1 MTKNELDRVLAAHA
15 RWLESGGVAGE
26 RANLSGA
33 NLSEADLRW
42 ADLRWANLSGANLS
56 GANLIG
62 ADLSGADLSGAN
74 LSGADL
80 SGANLSWA
88 NLSGADLSGANLSWA
103 DLRGAS
109 LSGASLSG
117 ANLGGAYLRGAVPVI
132 SGIHR
137 AVFDA
142 AGAQGALNMAAWHTC
157 ETTHC
162 RAGWVVTLAGY
173 AGAKL
178 EEALGTSA
186 AAALI
191 YYASDPELE
200 SVPDFHCSDAEA
212 LADMARLAGEGQ

>member
-33 NLSEADLRW
+33 NLRWADLSEADLRW
-42 ADLRWANLSGANLS
+42 ADLRGANLS
-56 GANLIG
+56 E
-62 ADLSGADLSGAN
+62 ADLSEADLRWAD

-88 NLSGADLSGANLSWA
+88 NLRWANLRWANLGGANLSYTN
-103 DLRGAS
+103 

-117 ANLGGAYLRGAVPVI
+117 ANLGGASFSGAVPVI

-178 EEALGTSA
+178 EEDLGTSA

-212 LADMARLAGEGQ
+212 LADMARLAGEGR